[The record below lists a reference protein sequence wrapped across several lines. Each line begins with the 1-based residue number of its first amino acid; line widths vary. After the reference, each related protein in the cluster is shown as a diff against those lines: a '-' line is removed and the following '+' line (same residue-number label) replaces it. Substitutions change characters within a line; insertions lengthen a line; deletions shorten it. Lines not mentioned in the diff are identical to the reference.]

1 LRAPLLATAEMLS
14 QSDLVTVM
22 AERAAGVFA
31 AMASLQV
38 MALPLPSPSLTI
50 AMLWHRRNDDQPAHR
65 WLRGVVT
72 GECRAL

>member
-1 LRAPLLATAEMLS
+1 MLS

-38 MALPLPSPSLTI
+38 MPLPLPSPSLKI

-65 WLRGVVT
+65 WLRSVVT
-72 GECRAL
+72 GLCRTL